1 MVEGKKRHGTR
12 KIQRTRPEKVK
23 KVFFFFFRHR
33 LYSTFPYRMASVAG
47 GVYLSLFRA
56 LW

>member
-23 KVFFFFFRHR
+23 KVFFFLF
-33 LYSTFPYRMASVAG
+33 SPS
-47 GVYLSLFRA
+47 SLFHISI
-56 LW
+56 

>member
-23 KVFFFFFRHR
+23 KVFFFFLF
-33 LYSTFPYRMASVAG
+33 SPS
-47 GVYLSLFRA
+47 SLFHISI
-56 LW
+56 